1 MSNTSFSK
9 RAAQTIFDSLM
20 QLSILCIS
28 MSPLYITSIYMQIY
42 PDAISYLVFGLVIIF
57 SVILTLIMILL
68 YAVYLPF
75 KMHGATLG
83 MRLFKTKFLTFD
95 NHEVSLQVIFTRFAL
110 RLIFI
115 FLSFGISLI
124 VDFIIILGSEKHLS
138 FYDYLT
144 NSKIVDI

>member
-1 MSNTSFSK
+1 
-9 RAAQTIFDSLM
+9 
-20 QLSILCIS
+20 
-28 MSPLYITSIYMQIY
+28 MQIY

-57 SVILTLIMILL
+57 SVILTLISILL

>member
-1 MSNTSFSK
+1 MPHTSFAK
-9 RAAQTIFDSLM
+9 RLAETIFDSLI

-42 PDAISYLVFGLVIIF
+42 PDSISYLVFGIVITF
-57 SVILTLIMILL
+57 SVILTIIGVLL
-68 YAVYLPF
+68 YSVYLPY

-83 MRLFKTKFLTFD
+83 MRLFKTKYLTFD
-95 NHEVSLQVIFTRFAL
+95 NKEVSFQVIFTRFIL

-124 VDFIIILGSEKHLS
+124 VDFIIILGSEHNLS